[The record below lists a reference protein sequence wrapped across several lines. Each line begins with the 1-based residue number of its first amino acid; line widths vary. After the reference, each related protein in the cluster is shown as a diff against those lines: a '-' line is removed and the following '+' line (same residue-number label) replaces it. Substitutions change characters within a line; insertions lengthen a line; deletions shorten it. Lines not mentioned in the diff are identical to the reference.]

1 MGLPTCRKAHR
12 RVSLFENI
20 VSDVA
25 PHRLSDFPSEKN
37 EQLTKAGA
45 KRKGLLSRCENSFLE
60 FTVLFW
66 DSKALAYHITG
77 LFNMKDGLFK
87 MQEGLFGI
95 NAGVFSIG
103 DGL

>member
-1 MGLPTCRKAHR
+1 MRKFVLRIH
-12 RVSLFENI
+12 
-20 VSDVA
+20 
-25 PHRLSDFPSEKN
+25 
-37 EQLTKAGA
+37 
-45 KRKGLLSRCENSFLE
+45 
-60 FTVLFW
+60 TVLFW

-77 LFNMKDGLFK
+77 LFNMEDGLFK